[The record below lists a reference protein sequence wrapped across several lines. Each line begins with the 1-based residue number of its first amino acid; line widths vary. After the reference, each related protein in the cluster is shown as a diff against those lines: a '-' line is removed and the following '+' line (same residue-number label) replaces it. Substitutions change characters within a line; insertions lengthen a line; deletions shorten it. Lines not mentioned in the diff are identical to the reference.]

1 MYAVPSALLAA
12 WTLFNSLSLSL
23 SRGSLIQQARM
34 LAAGVD
40 GIKADFILDSADLL
54 VTPLVLT
61 FNQILDK
68 GDPPSWCIGLIHP
81 IYKAGDRDD
90 PGNYRD
96 ITVVVI
102 LSTSIQPAWLMR
114 TDLCSCLGHLQNG
127 CEAMANSLLVLM
139 PHEQT
144 HGAFSILKQIGI
156 LSPDGTKAR
165 AVKNVMKLIANS
177 LSVAKVA
184 PTEMAGEA
192 GPNKPALL
200 NRQRM

>member
-1 MYAVPSALLAA
+1 
-12 WTLFNSLSLSL
+12 
-23 SRGSLIQQARM
+23 
-34 LAAGVD
+34 
-40 GIKADFILDSADLL
+40 
-54 VTPLVLT
+54 
-61 FNQILDK
+61 
-68 GDPPSWCIGLIHP
+68 
-81 IYKAGDRDD
+81 
-90 PGNYRD
+90 
-96 ITVVVI
+96 
-102 LSTSIQPAWLMR
+102 MR

-192 GPNKPALL
+192 RPNKPALL

>member
-1 MYAVPSALLAA
+1 MDRIESMDADRLLK
-12 WTLFNSLSLSL
+12 
-23 SRGSLIQQARM
+23 QAF
-34 LAAGVD
+34 D
-40 GIKADFILDSADLL
+40 ADCRLPTTKSWRSCYEDQLHNHL
-54 VTPLVLT
+54 VSSPTEERERNCT
-61 FNQILDK
+61 
-68 GDPPSWCIGLIHP
+68 
-81 IYKAGDRDD
+81 
-90 PGNYRD
+90 
-96 ITVVVI
+96 
-102 LSTSIQPAWLMR
+102 TSIQPAWLMR

-165 AVKNVMKLIANS
+165 AVKNVMKHIANS

>member
-1 MYAVPSALLAA
+1 
-12 WTLFNSLSLSL
+12 
-23 SRGSLIQQARM
+23 
-34 LAAGVD
+34 
-40 GIKADFILDSADLL
+40 
-54 VTPLVLT
+54 
-61 FNQILDK
+61 
-68 GDPPSWCIGLIHP
+68 
-81 IYKAGDRDD
+81 
-90 PGNYRD
+90 
-96 ITVVVI
+96 
-102 LSTSIQPAWLMR
+102 MR

-165 AVKNVMKLIANS
+165 AVKNVVKLMANS

-192 GPNKPALL
+192 GPNKPASHNCSDLVVL
-200 NRQRM
+200 AVLASRRRSLVTHANSDDMRLAELQRSSKEMCCGKPRHACANACQDPTPPG